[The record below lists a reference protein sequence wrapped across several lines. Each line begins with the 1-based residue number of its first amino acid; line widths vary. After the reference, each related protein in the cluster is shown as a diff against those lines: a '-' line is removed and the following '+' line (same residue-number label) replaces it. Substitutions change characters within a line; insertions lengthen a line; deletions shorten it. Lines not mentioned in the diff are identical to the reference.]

1 MITSNANI
9 DNRVIQNGI
18 DPVQLV
24 EIDGDTDWYFTT
36 RLLTSGMGAGY
47 DDYTPSVIKIGS
59 INQRANS
66 KTFGVSN
73 VSDVRIELSNTNP
86 VISNNITAD
95 FTSIVNKKVV
105 IKFGFMKTSAGA
117 DFPLTSFITIYS
129 GYVRN
134 NKADNKKLTLQVVD
148 ASFLRHKTIPT
159 AVIRSNDFL
168 SVPPRNVGKAYPA
181 TYGTHDY
188 AKGYL
193 VKQNTLQEVFYDR
206 DAQDLKAFNKAFAYI
221 SIDETFLEITPNDTG
236 GSALYI
242 VKTNKEGF
250 DFTSAGL
257 NGQSILTLQINAV
270 PISVTGT
277 AFTSNPENTIDGS
290 TSTFSENSGDSDD
303 LVQWTWTMPEY
314 PDWTTAIK
322 SIFLYT
328 KVILDG
334 VASRT
339 DDLYSVVLT
348 LNDASSDIADVIQ
361 SDGTA
366 NEQEFNNIDGSDNGW
381 AFPFQTD
388 KSFLDVS
395 GSTLEGTYL
404 VDGGEP
410 IPAEIMC
417 DLDNFEIYVSLILNT
432 DMNTAD
438 YYADLQGRVFGSG
451 WTGKTSTDMVENPAD
466 VINAIYRHELGLTNS
481 DIDEASFNTAIT
493 YLSGWKFAGQLL
505 EFANSRDIINEL
517 CKQSMLRNYKRND
530 DTEAVKARDVSGSV
544 DVTFDDSNSKYISH
558 ENTIPDNIH
567 NEFRVQYNK
576 NYATGNY
583 ESEKFVT
590 ASDNNLTSEGST
602 YETKCSTATSTYG
615 ASTPDIIK
623 ADFIKDDATAEM
635 LLKARADYFSINH
648 LQTDFSTAIKDGLLL
663 EQYDVIQIDTPWI
676 PSELRG
682 TNGKFE
688 IIELHPDPL
697 KITYTITAESLD

>member
-1 MITSNANI
+1 MIPSNSNI
-9 DNRVIQNGI
+9 DNRVIQDGI

-24 EIDGDTDWYFTT
+24 EIDSDTDWYFTT
-36 RLLTSGMGAGY
+36 RVLNSGQGAGY
-47 DDYTPSVIKIGS
+47 DNYDPKIIKIGN
-59 INQRANS
+59 IDQRANS
-66 KTFGVSN
+66 KGFGVSN
-73 VSDVRIELSNTNP
+73 VSDVRIELSNTDP
-86 VISNNITAD
+86 IISNNITAD

-105 IKFGFMKTSAGA
+105 IKFGFLKTSAGA

-129 GYVRN
+129 GYVRHDQ
-134 NKADNKKLTLQVVD
+134 ATNKKLILQVVD

-159 AVIRSNDFL
+159 AVIRSSDFDV
-168 SVPPRNVGKAYPA
+168 VPPRNVGKAYPA
-181 TYGTHDY
+181 TYGTHDH
-188 AKGYL
+188 AQGYL
-193 VKQNTLQEVFYDR
+193 VKQSAPQEVFYDR

-221 SIDETFLEITPNDTG
+221 STDETFLEITPNDTG
-236 GSALYI
+236 GSALYT

-250 DFTSAGL
+250 DFTGAGL
-257 NGQSILTLQINAV
+257 NTDGVLTLQINAV
-270 PISVTGT
+270 PVSVVGT

-303 LVQWTWTMPEY
+303 LVQWTWTLPEF
-314 PDWTTAIK
+314 PDWVTAIK

-334 VASRT
+334 VASRS

-348 LNDASSDIADVIQ
+348 LNDSSSDLADVLQ

-381 AFPFQTD
+381 AFPLQTD
-388 KSFLDVS
+388 KTFLDVS
-395 GSTLEGTYL
+395 GADLEGTYL

-417 DLDNFEIYVSLILNT
+417 DLDNFEIYVALVLNT

-438 YYADLQGRVFGSG
+438 YYADLEGRIFGSG
-451 WTGKTSTDMVENPAD
+451 WTGKTSTNMVEHPAD
-466 VINAIYRHELGLTNS
+466 VINAIYRHELGLVDA
-481 DIDEASFNTAIT
+481 DIDEDSFDDAIT

-505 EFANSRDIINEL
+505 DFKSSRVVIDKL
-517 CKQSMLRNYKRND
+517 CQQSTLRNYKRND
-530 DTEAVKARDVSGSV
+530 DTEAVKPRDVSASV
-544 DVTFDDSNSKYISH
+544 DATFDDSNSKYISH
-558 ENTIPDNIH
+558 KHTSPDNIH

-590 ASDNNLTSEGST
+590 ASDNNLTTEGTT

-623 ADFIKDDATAEM
+623 ADFIRDDATAEL
-635 LLKARADYFSINH
+635 LLKERADYYSKNH
-648 LQTDFSTAIKDGLLL
+648 LQIILETAIRDGLLL
-663 EQYDVIQIDTPWI
+663 EQFDVVQLDNPWI
-676 PSELRG
+676 PSELRA

-688 IIELHPDPL
+688 IIGLDPDPL
-697 KITYTITAESLD
+697 SITYRIEAESLD